1 MSKFEF
7 PAFLRLETKGT
18 DEGKAAFLRAVD
30 GIMESGERRTAE
42 FAEETQR
49 HIASGLSVRPE
60 TKSAFTSEIDRAM
73 ASARTSLQD
82 FATAAQRNLNSA
94 LAGKV
99 TATGAID
106 VDVAGAR
113 QAATVAEQRAAV
125 ARQLAEATKAAAL
138 AERDF
143 SQATRLSIAAA
154 RELAESESQAAAAA
168 KAQADMAERLQGAL
182 NRAGATMQQLGAHND
197 NLTAKSGAA
206 RQGMLQLGYQVSD
219 AATMFSLGANA
230 SQIFASQLGQ
240 TVQAV
245 QLMAGGTS
253 RLAAFLSGPW
263 SIGLSTAAIVMAP
276 FIGRLW
282 ETYSAANA
290 ATGALE
296 ELIKKQRQ
304 QAKEKRLLIDG
315 EKDLNALIK
324 ERDELQG
331 KIGKGFLGFG
341 SSGALDVL
349 GRFTDDRNRQR
360 LAEINKQ
367 IAEGRQ
373 ALDMERAGPLTLDRQ
388 MGDLAA
394 QRLKDAYATKEQ
406 TKAKIAKVKADN
418 DEADAMERLVY
429 AGMKAAQAFSEETAK
444 ALGAG
449 LDKDTAKYWQGV
461 ADRQAEALGKLTS
474 TADANADWN
483 AQLAET
489 VQLLEQIGGFGS
501 ALGEMGKIFA
511 ALSGGNLGSL
521 PGAAGILG
529 KAVGGVTWQTVDSD
543 GNRMVHQLG
552 DEFARVLDGVF
563 GSKGSFA
570 KVLESAGIGTAAS
583 QLVMGN
589 KGSGLGSAIGGILGK
604 EAGEALGKGVGGLLG
619 KAAGPLGS
627 IVGGVLGGALGGLL
641 KSTKTG
647 FTVISNKGVT
657 SGGSSREL
665 AQGAQNT
672 GDSISAQVASIA
684 ERLGG
689 SVGNYDVS
697 IGTRSSGW
705 IRVSASGSSRVA
717 DKHYNKGPDVIYN
730 GKDPAEAARIA
741 LLNAIQDGAI
751 QGIREGSQRLL
762 KAGKDVQQAL
772 ERALDFEGVFSRL
785 KSYKD
790 PVGAALDTLDREF
803 KRLQD
808 IFKEAGASSAEYAQL
823 EELYGIER
831 AKAVKAANDQILG
844 SLRDLQ
850 KALTIGNDAMSLR
863 DRNAAAL
870 AVYNPLAARVQAG
883 DKTAYDD
890 FVKASEDLLN
900 IQRQLY
906 GSTSAYFSTQDA
918 IKAITDKAISDQTAI
933 DTASANR
940 DSPFSS
946 AAAPMVSAVES
957 QTDRLIDALESKLG
971 LRLDALNDN
980 TVAMWRA
987 QMAAASTSSNAP
999 SPAWARGS
1007 F

>member
-1 MSKFEF
+1 MSTPVF
-7 PAFLRLETKGT
+7 PAFVRLEAKSADDAKG
-18 DEGKAAFLRAVD
+18 KFLQAVNEMMD
-30 GIMESGERRTAE
+30 SGERRTAE
-42 FAEETQR
+42 FADESQR
-49 HIASGLSVRPE
+49 HISSALSIRPE
-60 TKSAFTSEIDRAM
+60 TKSTFTAELDRAL
-73 ASARTSLQD
+73 ASARPGLEA
-82 FATAAQRNLNSA
+82 FAASAQRSLNAA

-99 TATGAID
+99 TASGSID

-113 QAATVAEQRAAV
+113 QAAAVAEQRAAV

-197 NLTAKSGAA
+197 NLTVTTGAA
-206 RQGMLQLGYQVSD
+206 RQGMMQLGYQIGD
-219 AATMFSLGANA
+219 AATMFSLGSNA

-245 QLMAGGTS
+245 QLMTGGTS
-253 RLAAFLSGPW
+253 RLAAFLGGPW
-263 SIGLSTAAIVMAP
+263 GIALSTAAIVTAP
-276 FIGRLW
+276 FIGKLW
-282 ETYSAANA
+282 EIVTGANA

-296 ELIKKQRQ
+296 ALIKKQRQ
-304 QAKEKRLLIDG
+304 QQAEKNAVPNAAKDIQ
-315 EKDLNALIK
+315 AL
-324 ERDELQG
+324 ERRRDEL
-331 KIGKGFLGFG
+331 
-341 SSGALDVL
+341 
-349 GRFTDDRNRQR
+349 N
-360 LAEINKQ
+360 AEIAKRGVRNPKTGELQFVYKQ
-367 IAEGRQ
+367 QAELKQVMKDLAEGRQ
-373 ALDMERAGPLTLDRQ
+373 ALDNARSGPLTLDRM
-388 MGDLAA
+388 MGDIAA
-394 QRLKDAYATKEQ
+394 KRLQDAYATKEQ
-406 TKAKIAKVKADN
+406 TKAKVAKIKADN
-418 DEADAMERLVY
+418 DEAEAMERLVY
-429 AGMKAAQAFSEETAK
+429 AGMKAAQAFSEQTAK

-449 LDKDTAKYWQGV
+449 LDKDAAKYWDGV
-461 ADRQAEALGKLTS
+461 ATRQAEALGKLTS
-474 TADANADWN
+474 TAEANADWN
-483 AQLAET
+483 AQLQET
-489 VQLLEQIGGFGS
+489 VQLLDQIGGFGS
-501 ALGEMGKIFA
+501 ALGQMGKIFA

-529 KAVGGVTWQTVDSD
+529 KALGGVTWQTVDSD

-552 DEFARVLDGVF
+552 DEFARVLDNVF
-563 GSKGSFA
+563 GSKGSFS

-627 IVGGVLGGALGGLL
+627 IVGGVLGGALGSVFS
-641 KSTKTG
+641 KTKKG
-647 FTVISNKGVT
+647 FAVVSNTGVT
-657 SGGSSREL
+657 AGGNSRDLTASSRTSGTGIQAAL
-665 AQGAQNT
+665 QG
-672 GDSISAQVASIA
+672 IA
-684 ERLGG
+684 DQLGG
-689 SVGNYDVS
+689 SIGNYAVS
-697 IGTRSSGW
+697 IGKRSSGY

-717 DKHYNKGPDVIYN
+717 DKSFAKNGGADLLYD
-730 GKDPAEAARIA
+730 GKDEAEAMRIA
-741 LLNAIQDGAI
+741 LLNALQDGAI
-751 QGIREGSQRLL
+751 KGIREGSQRLL
-762 KAGKDVQQAL
+762 KAGTDIETALKKALSFEDV
-772 ERALDFEGVFSRL
+772 FKRL
-785 KSYKD
+785 KSFRD
-790 PVGAALDTLDREF
+790 PVGAALDALDLEF
-803 KRLQD
+803 NRLKD
-808 IFKEAGASSAEYAQL
+808 IFKEAGASAAEYADL
-823 EELYGIER
+823 EALYGIER
-831 AKAVKAANDQILG
+831 AKAVKAANDQVLG

-870 AVYNPLAARVQAG
+870 AVYNPLAERVKAG

-900 IQRQLY
+900 IQRELY
-906 GSTSAYFSTQDA
+906 GSTGAYFATQDA
-918 IKAITDKAISDQTAI
+918 IKGITDKAISDQTAI

-987 QMAAASTSSNAP
+987 QLAAASTSNNAS